1 MPLRFESAFYC
12 YHRLAC
18 ALLIPIML
26 YMSLIPNKASA
37 ADSGP
42 VSALVNVQKAIDE
55 SDSDVMNQSIDL
67 NSVLNKASD
76 TLMASLQ
83 QQIDAGTIDSTS
95 ITMALSLANMAEES
109 GKGAFVKQ
117 LLLSEVRGF
126 VTSGVNGGYFAGKP
140 NGKVKPPRASLA
152 STLEK
157 MPRGRREI
165 IPGKILSNK
174 DGKAS
179 VAATFVD
186 PEAGRLPLVLA
197 VEQQGNDW
205 RITEISN
212 ASELF
217 EQASKKRR

>member
-1 MPLRFESAFYC
+1 MYFSSRTAFTYSHWLVCVFLLPLALCAVLVPGPAF
-12 YHRLAC
+12 
-18 ALLIPIML
+18 
-26 YMSLIPNKASA
+26 A

-42 VSALVNVQKAIDE
+42 MTAITNTQKAIDE
-55 SDSDVMNQSIDL
+55 SNSDLMNQAIDL
-67 NSVLNKASD
+67 NSVLDKASD

-165 IPGKILSNK
+165 IPGKVLSNK

-179 VAATFVD
+179 VSATFVD

-212 ASELF
+212 ASEVF